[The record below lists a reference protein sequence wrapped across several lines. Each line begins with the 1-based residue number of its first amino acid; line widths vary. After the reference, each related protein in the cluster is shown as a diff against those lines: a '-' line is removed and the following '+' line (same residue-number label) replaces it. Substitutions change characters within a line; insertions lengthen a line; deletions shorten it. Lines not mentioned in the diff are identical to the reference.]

1 MFVPGKTALYR
12 MRFSAGPMSTGF
24 RSFAKV
30 NVEAMERK
38 AMRTAQHRQH
48 YRPMNG
54 SGVSVARFA
63 AFLAFAAAV
72 AGGPAIARADAI
84 YGVAVDNNIYFVD
97 PAAQSIT
104 YVTASLSTGLKA
116 NGFATDR
123 GRNQL
128 LYFGSNGDLYYY
140 DIPSGGSGTVATASV
155 FGNVDEFPPED
166 AAYYNGAFWYIG
178 KGGRVEDLDN
188 KLYKAELTYTRG
200 VPSFSGTP
208 VAYQLTASGSTTGMA
223 FGDIAIN
230 PLTNMLY
237 GSTTPGSGGLFFS
250 LDMTS
255 LSGAGENPV
264 TVIASGK
271 SVGLQLA
278 YNGDYSVLYGQQ
290 YQFDPSDPANPALT
304 SGLWYTVDISN
315 GDYNLAGFSTA
326 PGMRDLA
333 GFGTVVP
340 EIDPNLLGSA
350 VALITGS
357 LALLEHRSR
366 RESPRGA

>member
-1 MFVPGKTALYR
+1 MG
-12 MRFSAGPMSTGF
+12 
-24 RSFAKV
+24 
-30 NVEAMERK
+30 
-38 AMRTAQHRQH
+38 TAQHRQH
-48 YRPMNG
+48 YFPINV

-72 AGGPAIARADAI
+72 AGGPAIARANAI
-84 YGVAVDNNIYFVD
+84 YGVAVDNNIYYID

-104 YVTASLSTGLKA
+104 YVAPSLSTFVKA

-140 DIPSGGSGTVATASV
+140 DIPSGGSGTVAAASV
-155 FGNVDEFPPED
+155 FGNTDEFPPED

-178 KGGRVEDLDN
+178 KGGRVEDFDN
-188 KLYKAELTYTRG
+188 KLYKAELTYRGG

-208 VAYQLTASGSTTGMA
+208 VAYQLTASGSSTGMA

-230 PLTNMLY
+230 PNTNMLY
-237 GSTTPGSGGLFFS
+237 GSTTPVSGGLFFS

-255 LSGAGENPV
+255 LSTPAASYPV
-264 TVIASGK
+264 TVIDSGK
-271 SVGLQLA
+271 LVGLQLA
-278 YNGDYSVLYGQQ
+278 FNGDYSVLYGQQ
-290 YQFDPSDPANPALT
+290 YQFNPINPADPALT

-315 GDYNLAGFSTA
+315 GNYNLAGFSTA

-350 VALITGS
+350 VALVAGS
-357 LALLEHRSR
+357 LALLERRSR
-366 RESPRGA
+366 RDSQRVA

>member
-1 MFVPGKTALYR
+1 MNVSGASVTRFV
-12 MRFSAGPMSTGF
+12 
-24 RSFAKV
+24 
-30 NVEAMERK
+30 
-38 AMRTAQHRQH
+38 
-48 YRPMNG
+48 
-54 SGVSVARFA
+54 

-72 AGGPAIARADAI
+72 AGGPAIAKADAI
-84 YGVAVDNNIYFVD
+84 YGVAVDNNIYYID

-104 YVTASLSTGLKA
+104 YVAPSLSTFVKA

-140 DIPSGGSGTVATASV
+140 DIPSGGSGTVAAASV

-178 KGGRVEDLDN
+178 KGGRVEDFDN
-188 KLYKAELTYTRG
+188 KLYKAELTYRGG

-264 TVIASGK
+264 TVLSSGNTL
-271 SVGLQLA
+271 SLQLA
-278 YNGDYSVLYGQQ
+278 FSGDYATLYGQR
-290 YQFDPSDPANPALT
+290 YVVDPIDPANPALT

-315 GDYNLAGFSTA
+315 GDYNLAGFSTD

-350 VALITGS
+350 VALVAGS
-357 LALLEHRSR
+357 LALLERRSR
-366 RESPRGA
+366 RESRRVA